1 MTISFEKVGN
11 LGGGGGYYFVPVDG
25 ARYRM
30 PAGQYELFGYK
41 KPTAANI
48 FINHSKH
55 SASDYSLITEASG
68 GVTTPDG
75 VEWIKIW
82 GAEKAIIMPT
92 DQLDK
97 RVPDL
102 A

>member
-1 MTISFEKVGN
+1 MAISFEKVGN
-11 LGGGGGYYFVPVDG
+11 LGGGYFFRPADG
-25 ARYRM
+25 VR
-30 PAGQYELFGYK
+30 YEL
-41 KPTAANI
+41 AAGVYEI
-48 FINHSKH
+48 FVYRSTRAQRVEIRHSRH
-55 SASDYSLITEASG
+55 DESMNVVTGLSG

-75 VEWIKIW
+75 VEWIEIK

-97 RVPDL
+97 RVPDR